1 MKHKEIA
8 KVISQESIATG
19 VYSMW
24 IQTKDIAAKAVAGQ
38 FISVYCK
45 DGAKLLPRPIS
56 ICEVNKEEGTL
67 RIVYRVVG
75 GGTTEMSGYAKRR
88 QKSDSYRRRYRYTSN
103 GSVRKRIKRNR
114 RSSDSCRI

>member
-38 FISVYCK
+38 FISVY
-45 DGAKLLPRPIS
+45 
-56 ICEVNKEEGTL
+56 
-67 RIVYRVVG
+67 
-75 GGTTEMSGYAKRR
+75 
-88 QKSDSYRRRYRYTSN
+88 
-103 GSVRKRIKRNR
+103 
-114 RSSDSCRI
+114 